1 MSKKQQTVVA
11 EDAKPNEEKLKALLS
26 KYRHPDNLT
35 WFRTGIHPLDLLLG
49 DGLPLGRIIE
59 VFGGELAG
67 KSLLA
72 WLIIRE
78 VQRKGG
84 IAVFCDKEGTTPTK
98 FIQDLGVNTDEL
110 IYYTPETVEEVGED
124 FDRTIGEL
132 RAVTNVPIFWVIDSI
147 AALSSRSEWEGE
159 GDAMIPK
166 ETQQPARLAAAMSQF
181 FKWHVGKCS
190 KQNVTMICLNQLR
203 EKIGVMFG
211 KKTESP
217 GGRALKHYASI
228 RLEINR
234 GTKYKISEEIHGV
247 AAHFNVVKT
256 KLTPPFRKA
265 ELRIDWGTG
274 YNKFVG
280 LDQILLEAKRI
291 KIKAAG
297 KLEYGDEVFAKADIQ
312 QLVERHPELLQAWV

>member
-1 MSKKQQTVVA
+1 MVKKNVVA
-11 EDAKPNEEKLKALLS
+11 ASDVEANEQILKKLLA

-35 WFRTGIHPLDLLLG
+35 WLRTGIHPIDLLLG

-72 WLIIRE
+72 WLIVRAF
-78 VQRKGG
+78 QRSGG

-98 FIQDLGVNTDEL
+98 FIQTLGVNTEEL
-110 IYYTPETVEEVGED
+110 IFYTPETIEEVGED
-124 FDRTIGEL
+124 FDRTVGEL
-132 RAVTNVPIFWVIDSI
+132 RAVTSVPILWVIDSV

-159 GDAMIPK
+159 GDDMIPK

-211 KKTESP
+211 KKTDSP
-217 GGRALKHYASI
+217 GGRALKHYASV
-228 RLEINR
+228 RMEINR
-234 GTKYKISEEIHGV
+234 GTKYKVQDETQGV
-247 AAHFNVVKT
+247 AAHINIVKT
-256 KLTPPFRKA
+256 KLTEPFRKA
-265 ELRIDWGTG
+265 ELRIDWNKG
-274 YNKFVG
+274 YNEFVG
-280 LDQILLEAKRI
+280 LDQILLDAKRI
-291 KIKAAG
+291 KIKGAG
-297 KLEYGDEVFAKADIQ
+297 KYEYNEEVFTKAEISQ
-312 QLVERHPELLQAWV
+312 IVEKHPELLAAWV